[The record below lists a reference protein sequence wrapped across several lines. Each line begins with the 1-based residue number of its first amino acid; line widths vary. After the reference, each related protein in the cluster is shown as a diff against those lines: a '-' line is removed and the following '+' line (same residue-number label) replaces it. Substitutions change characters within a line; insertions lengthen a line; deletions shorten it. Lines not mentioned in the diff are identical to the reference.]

1 MTINVLAFGIAK
13 DIINTSS
20 LQMDVKEGLTIRE
33 LRSKIEEDY
42 PQFKQLR
49 NYMVAVNSEYVGEA
63 LCLNEKDEIALIPPV
78 SGG

>member
-20 LQMDVKEGLTIRE
+20 LQMNVKEGLTIRE

-49 NYMVAVNSEYVGEA
+49 NYMVAVNSEYVGES

>member
-20 LQMDVKEGLTIRE
+20 LQMNVKEGLTIRE

-49 NYMVAVNSEYVGEA
+49 DYMVAVNSEYGGEA
-63 LCLNEKDEIALIPPV
+63 LCINEKDEIALIPPV